1 MLGLTRCDIA
11 DVRTICCL
19 LYCVKQNA
27 LEITQTQ
34 QHLQKKETC
43 HENTNNTYKE
53 TKAAFR
59 LLQLQKTLRSQYASK
74 VDI

>member
-11 DVRTICCL
+11 DIKTICCL

-34 QHLQKKETC
+34 QNLRTKKIAVNKREHIERNQSSVPC
-43 HENTNNTYKE
+43 AP
-53 TKAAFR
+53 AA
-59 LLQLQKTLRSQYASK
+59 KDSSK
-74 VDI
+74 SIHFQG